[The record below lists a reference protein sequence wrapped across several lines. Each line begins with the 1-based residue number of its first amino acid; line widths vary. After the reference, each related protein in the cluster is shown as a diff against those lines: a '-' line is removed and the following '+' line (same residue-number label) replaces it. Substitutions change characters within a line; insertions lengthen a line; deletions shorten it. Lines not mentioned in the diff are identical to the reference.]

1 MYKSQMLGLL
11 LATTLLIGSSA
22 ISMQVFADKP
32 YKSKYSEQMYD
43 SYSEESYGMQY
54 DQQPYYPSYEHDKEY
69 NYDNTYNKHSNQY
82 QKYVCEFGLF
92 KGFVV
97 KDPYACFVKLPE
109 CQQCPT
115 GDLGTPD
122 ETENPVNDT
131 EQTEEP
137 EMVQVQPNII
147 QPMQEDSV
155 QQQKEST
162 QMNSANSQLEQL
174 QKLEQLKAQKL
185 SEKLK

>member
-1 MYKSQMLGLL
+1 
-11 LATTLLIGSSA
+11 
-22 ISMQVFADKP
+22 
-32 YKSKYSEQMYD
+32 
-43 SYSEESYGMQY
+43 
-54 DQQPYYPSYEHDKEY
+54 
-69 NYDNTYNKHSNQY
+69 
-82 QKYVCEFGLF
+82 
-92 KGFVV
+92 
-97 KDPYACFVKLPE
+97 
-109 CQQCPT
+109 
-115 GDLGTPD
+115 TPD

-137 EMVQVQPNII
+137 EMAQVQPNIV
-147 QPMQEDSV
+147 QPMQDDSV